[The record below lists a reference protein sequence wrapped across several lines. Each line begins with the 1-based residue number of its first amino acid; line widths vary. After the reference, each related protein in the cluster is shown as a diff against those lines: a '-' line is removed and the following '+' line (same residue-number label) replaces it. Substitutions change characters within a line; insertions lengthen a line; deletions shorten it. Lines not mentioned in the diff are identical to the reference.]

1 LLVQPQRP
9 DCLINVAIDQKTQPL
24 SDLFITKSNGV
35 QSVRPGEQTTYTIRV
50 TNDGPEP
57 VTPVLS
63 DPFVAGLTKGTL
75 QCSSTPGKCT
85 TPPTVAQLESETSPF
100 QLPTL
105 NASGFYEI
113 TFTANVNATGTTV
126 ANQAWT
132 APGSGTINS
141 GVGCN
146 SATGL
151 DPSVTRVYDP
161 STGRCTVTDTDTI
174 AGQVTV
180 EKELVAESNT
190 PQNKIAEP
198 AEELTYEVRIR
209 HQGGGAI
216 SDFDFVEFI
225 PDGTTRT
232 AVTGA
237 SGFTTPVRGPAPVKL
252 TVNQVPI
259 GETATVT
266 IKLLTAAN
274 FPLGVTEIKNRVGGG
289 GVPADCS
296 QCEVTLPTPP
306 SEPTFPPTLSC
317 TTSGNF
323 FNTAYDGA
331 GGRKMS
337 GTDLYWGVAMK
348 EEEING
354 PPPTDLVYSAASVYT
369 DSALQNPPGAAG
381 WIALTSMTYMSGI
394 SMRSIN
400 TNSTSIRP

>member
-1 LLVQPQRP
+1 
-9 DCLINVAIDQKTQPL
+9 
-24 SDLFITKSNGV
+24 
-35 QSVRPGEQTTYTIRV
+35 
-50 TNDGPEP
+50 
-57 VTPVLS
+57 
-63 DPFVAGLTKGTL
+63 
-75 QCSSTPGKCT
+75 
-85 TPPTVAQLESETSPF
+85 
-100 QLPTL
+100 
-105 NASGFYEI
+105 
-113 TFTANVNATGTTV
+113 
-126 ANQAWT
+126 
-132 APGSGTINS
+132 
-141 GVGCN
+141 
-146 SATGL
+146 
-151 DPSVTRVYDP
+151 
-161 STGRCTVTDTDTI
+161 
-174 AGQVTV
+174 
-180 EKELVAESNT
+180 
-190 PQNKIAEP
+190 
-198 AEELTYEVRIR
+198 
-209 HQGGGAI
+209 
-216 SDFDFVEFI
+216 
-225 PDGTTRT
+225 
-232 AVTGA
+232 
-237 SGFTTPVRGPAPVKL
+237 PAPVKL

-394 SMRSIN
+394 SMRS
-400 TNSTSIRP
+400 